1 MNVCR
6 EYGVT
11 CDLANENG
19 YCKVTGCIRKE
30 YRIFT
35 KPIVDEDLIRRSD
48 AIKAI
53 EELPNAYNGWS
64 DTYDKA
70 YIIGTLEEVPR
81 AKQTEPQTMYYP
93 QVDGITPSVIQTEP
107 KFDKDI
113 NVRSK
118 DEPQTEDEILREQC
132 RAFIDIVKQT
142 DCSWK

>member
-11 CDLANENG
+11 CDFANENG

-64 DTYDKA
+64 DAYDKA

-81 AKQTEPQTMYYP
+81 AEQTEPSGKPYTIETSS
-93 QVDGITPSVIQTEP
+93 VCDLCGIKNRGIPCGTEP
-107 KFDKDI
+107 R
-113 NVRSK
+113 VCSK
-118 DEPQTEDEILREQC
+118 AVAIAEQTD
-132 RAFIDIVKQT
+132 KQT
-142 DCSWK
+142 DCMWK